1 MQVEDWEDNPNE
13 TDGIKA
19 LRKKFKEQGQ
29 EIQSL
34 KDALAKTME
43 REKTQN
49 VYEALA
55 NRGLDPRVAKF
66 YPKDAAT
73 DDAAVDEWVTE
84 NGELFNGR
92 RVVDE
97 QPDKGQL
104 TDSEMRGY
112 QILKDTNAYQSAV
125 QMDLKTRLDKIE
137 YDPQNPEKA
146 QKELLNVLKEFEGV
160 INT

>member
-1 MQVEDWEDNPNE
+1 MTEWTENPNDSE
-13 TDGIKA
+13 GIKA

-29 EIQSL
+29 KLAEMEA
-34 KDALAKTME
+34 ALARTME

-84 NGELFNGR
+84 NGELFGSR
-92 RVVDE
+92 RVIDDK
-97 QPDKGQL
+97 QPNPGTL
-104 TDSEMRGY
+104 TDAEMRGY
-112 QILKDTNAYQSAV
+112 QIQKDIGAYEGAL
-125 QMDLKTRLDKIE
+125 QMDLKSRMDKIQ
-137 YDPQNPEKA
+137 YDPNNPEKA
-146 QKELLNVLKEFEGV
+146 QNELIEVLKEFDGV
-160 INT
+160 LNA